1 MTLLSTVS
9 PLWVKFLND
18 FLPNRIKRLIFL
30 SSLLAYIQG
39 TKNPDEELVCK
50 LNQLLQLSHS
60 SKSAMVPSMLN
71 ERIWAGVVS
80 RDKPVANTGVVLSRL
95 HEIQDYKILTHQ
107 ARTVSD
113 NIIKNIPYW
122 LKYGSNKQMRSDLV
136 KLLTN
141 VNKLSHG

>member
-1 MTLLSTVS
+1 MSTVS
-9 PLWVKFLND
+9 NLWVKFLND

-30 SSLLAYIQG
+30 SSFLAYIQG
-39 TKNPDEELVCK
+39 NRNPDEELVYK
-50 LNQLLQLSHS
+50 LNQLLHLSHN
-60 SKSAMVPSMLN
+60 SKSAMVPPLLN

-80 RDKPVANTGVVLSRL
+80 RDKPVAGTGVVLSRL
-95 HEIQDYKILTHQ
+95 HEIQDYKILTSQ

-113 NIIKNIPYW
+113 NIIKNTPNW

-141 VNKLSHG
+141 VNQLSHG